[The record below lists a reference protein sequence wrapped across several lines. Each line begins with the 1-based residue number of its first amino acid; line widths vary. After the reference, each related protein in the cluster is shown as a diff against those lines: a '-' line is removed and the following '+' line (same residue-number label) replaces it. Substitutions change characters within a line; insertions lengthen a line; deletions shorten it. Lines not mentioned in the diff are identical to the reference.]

1 MIQTD
6 EGLFICDMAETY
18 HIFDYKSI
26 PFDLLVTL
34 ANGLR
39 ETSRIRCKMSDMPIE
54 VSTFFFAGI
63 FDKINWLAWANS
75 KDGQENR
82 NCPDLVLPKLLG
94 VEEEKEIMSFATPEE
109 FERAWHRGEE

>member
-6 EGLFICDMAETY
+6 EASFICDMAETY
-18 HIFDYKSI
+18 HIFDYKAI

-39 ETSRIRCKMSDMPIE
+39 ETSRIRCKMADIPIE
-54 VSTFFFAGI
+54 MTTFFLVGI
-63 FDKINWLAWANS
+63 YDELKWIAWTKSEDAQH
-75 KDGQENR
+75 GR
-82 NCPDLVLPKLLG
+82 NCPDRILPKLLG